1 MLGPNISV
9 ICSMLRDGVGVLL
22 GFGGIIC
29 ARAFYKRR
37 RVRWGGIVKEKQ
49 RGVSG
54 GWVGVQGEGEGG

>member
-9 ICSMLRDGVGVLL
+9 TCSTLRDGVGVLL

-29 ARAFYKRR
+29 ARAFYNEGRCSGA
-37 RVRWGGIVKEKQ
+37 GGVNEKQ

-54 GWVGVQGEGEGG
+54 V